1 MTELTGTWALVRF
14 VVRRDRVRILV
25 WVAAIVVLVV
35 STAASTKGLFPTQA
49 DLDEAAAASEDN
61 AAAIAF
67 NGPAVALDTIGGQ
80 VAFQVGTFGLIV
92 VGLMSLFTVGR
103 LTRAEEESGR
113 ADLVRS
119 MAVGRHAPTA
129 AALVVAAGMSV
140 VVGIM
145 VGLGLLSQD
154 LPAGGSLVL
163 GASFTAMGL
172 VFAAIAL
179 VAAQVTENTRVV
191 SGISGAVLGAAF
203 VLRAAGDVGDG
214 TLSWL
219 SPIGWSQKTRPYA
232 GDLWWPLLV
241 SLVATAGLAVVAGVL
256 TARRDVGAGLVPPR
270 PGPPVAGA
278 GLAHPLGLAVR
289 LQRGSLVAWA
299 AGVLLV
305 GVSYGSVANDV
316 EDFVGD
322 NEALA
327 DMIAQSGGASLTDS
341 FLATT
346 QLMLA
351 LIGAGFAVQAALRL
365 RSEEG
370 GLRAEPLLAT
380 PVSRWRWAAS
390 HLVVAW
396 VGAVIVLVMGGLG
409 SGVTYAIVADDAGG
423 APRLVGAALAYAPA
437 VWLLVAVVVLLFGL
451 LPRGALLAW
460 SALAL
465 CFVVALLG
473 EVFDFPT
480 WVSDASPFQHIPQMP
495 VADLDLA
502 PLAVLTALA
511 AALTWVGLTG
521 FRQRDVG

>member
-1 MTELTGTWALVRF
+1 
-14 VVRRDRVRILV
+14 
-25 WVAAIVVLVV
+25 
-35 STAASTKGLFPTQA
+35 
-49 DLDEAAAASEDN
+49 
-61 AAAIAF
+61 
-67 NGPAVALDTIGGQ
+67 
-80 VAFQVGTFGLIV
+80 
-92 VGLMSLFTVGR
+92 
-103 LTRAEEESGR
+103 
-113 ADLVRS
+113 
-119 MAVGRHAPTA
+119 
-129 AALVVAAGMSV
+129 
-140 VVGIM
+140 
-145 VGLGLLSQD
+145 
-154 LPAGGSLVL
+154 
-163 GASFTAMGL
+163 MGL

-316 EDFVGD
+316 EDFLGD

-465 CFVVALLG
+465 CFVVAMLG
-473 EVFDFPT
+473 EVFDFPA
-480 WVSDASPFQHIPQMP
+480 WVSDASPFQHVPQMP

-511 AALTWVGLTG
+511 AALTWVGLAG